1 MSWIAWVLLGRSP
14 AMVAAR
20 GARAALVVAVML
32 AAACGGDEAAPEQPS
47 LPPAQETTTTVPT
60 GATTTEPPPGPEAAI
75 TVETPKPGA
84 EVSSPIEV
92 AGTANVFEANVT
104 VRLLDERGGEL
115 ARRFTT
121 ATCGSGC
128 RGEYST
134 QLAFTV
140 RAEQPGTLVLS
151 DDDADGDGKPQH
163 EVRVPLVLVPG

>member
-1 MSWIAWVLLGRSP
+1 MSWV
-14 AMVAAR
+14 
-20 GARAALVVAVML
+20 ARAALVVAVML
-32 AAACGGDEAAPEQPS
+32 AAACGGDEAAPEQPP

-60 GATTTEPPPGPEAAI
+60 EATTTEPTPAPGAAI
-75 TVETPKPGA
+75 TVETPESGA
-84 EVSSPIEV
+84 EVSSPLTV

-104 VRLLDERGGEL
+104 VRLLDERGAEL

-134 QLAFTV
+134 RIAFTV
-140 RAEQPGTLVLS
+140 GAEQRGTLVLS

>member
-1 MSWIAWVLLGRSP
+1 MT
-14 AMVAAR
+14 VAT
-20 GARAALVVAVML
+20 
-32 AAACGGDEAAPEQPS
+32 E
-47 LPPAQETTTTVPT
+47 
-60 GATTTEPPPGPEAAI
+60 ATTTEPPPGPQAAI

-84 EVSSPIEV
+84 EVSTPVEV

-140 RAEQPGTLVLS
+140 GAEQRGTLVLS